1 MRRMPKRGHTRIQW
15 THREQKGS
23 ASLLVPAPI
32 ARLVGPD
39 RLFAVELT
47 DEGILYRFVEGG
59 DPVRLPR
66 WLTDD

>member
-1 MRRMPKRGHTRIQW
+1 MPPRGQTRIQYAYSK
-15 THREQKGS
+15 EQRGAAK
-23 ASLLVPAPI
+23 LTVPAPI

-59 DPVRLPR
+59 EPITLPR
-66 WLTDD
+66 WLRE